1 MWCINVRV
9 CITGMTCLRCVHWPQ
24 DGMNLSAL
32 QPRVSACESFFNT
45 HWCPDAAVST
55 PLQHVTHH
63 ALSLN
68 VLHTH
73 THTLGDNGRGVD
85 RVNRDSP
92 IITICPVSSCSHS
105 ERERKGGSKGGRGE
119 GQRTRV
125 RPLACFTLCVWVY
138 VFIWLVS
145 RCISGLC

>member
-1 MWCINVRV
+1 
-9 CITGMTCLRCVHWPQ
+9 
-24 DGMNLSAL
+24 MNLSAL

-45 HWCPDAAVST
+45 HRCPDAAVST

-92 IITICPVSSCSHS
+92 IITIRPVSSCSHS
-105 ERERKGGSKGGRGE
+105 EREREGGGERGVRGRE
-119 GQRTRV
+119 RESDHWPASPFVCEFVCSSDSRFAV
-125 RPLACFTLCVWVY
+125 S
-138 VFIWLVS
+138 LVS
-145 RCISGLC
+145 VRAC